1 MLLSP
6 LLLSSVINTFM
17 HSLFNSLFSP
27 NILSLFPKGPMSLSV
42 GYATNFAHPH
52 AHAAI
57 LEHAVKKLK
66 SNSCGTDL
74 AQVIVAVNEKLTFL

>member
-1 MLLSP
+1 
-6 LLLSSVINTFM
+6 
-17 HSLFNSLFSP
+17 
-27 NILSLFPKGPMSLSV
+27 MSLSV

-74 AQVIVAVNEKLTFL
+74 AQVIVAVNEKLAFL